1 MKIKH
6 LLWAVAPMALALSAC
21 QSDEPNDKGGNSS
34 FTGDGYMAVN
44 ITLPTGTSTRAANDK
59 FEEGT
64 PNEYKINDAAIVLFK
79 GNPADAESTYQI
91 QGAYKILNPT
101 ESAGD
106 ETVTLQLS
114 KTFKVNDVTLADNEK
129 IFALAL
135 VNYTDV
141 LEIDGTTLK
150 VKGGAAVGTTFAD
163 LLKAESD
170 NNFLGASTDKFF
182 MTNAVM
188 SNIAGGATAPIAS
201 GKSDIF
207 TLVQCADKCIFEDA
221 GTAALNPACTINV
234 ERATAKA
241 TLKCDNPTISINNG
255 DGTSTEV
262 KLTVAE
268 VKWVL
273 DNTQTSSFIIRN
285 MGTGVDTYMG
295 YVSEFAPD
303 QYRMAGALMNNKLQ
317 KKART
322 YWCVDPVYDTDA
334 SAASFTTNTDVNGAI
349 GTDHPQYCHENTFDV
364 AHQTWKNTT
373 RAVLKVT
380 YAVGGEVKD
389 LYVTNGL
396 NTVFYADA
404 DKTGLKS
411 AFVNDKALQDAYK
424 QTIDGTV
431 DMGEAFQFTY
441 RTENGVQK
449 VNTIKMGAQNL
460 YTWSEAGATATPI
473 MHDGNYLFTAEQVLA
488 LVAKAEADNVVTV
501 YTGGVVYYQVRIK
514 HFGDD
519 LTPWDADG
527 SVTATDNIEHTYG
540 TTNAEKNFLGRY
552 GMVRNNWYEINIGG
566 FKRMGD
572 NKFPTVENNDTPDDQ
587 KDDDKFMSVD
597 INVLSWAKRSQTETL

>member
-1 MKIKH
+1 MRIKH
-6 LLWAVAPMALALSAC
+6 LLWAAAPIALALSAC
-21 QSDEPNDKGGNSS
+21 QSDEPGDKGGNSS

-44 ITLPTGTSTRAANDK
+44 ITLPTGAGTRATNDN
-59 FEEGT
+59 FEDGT
-64 PNEYKINDAAIVLFK
+64 PNEYKINDAAVVLFK
-79 GNPADAESTYQI
+79 GNPADAESTYTME
-91 QGAYKILNPT
+91 GAYALPNPT

-106 ETVTLQLS
+106 ETVTIQLA
-114 KTFKVNDVTLADNEK
+114 KTFKVNNVELDTDEK

-135 VNYTDV
+135 VNYSEV
-141 LEIDGTTLK
+141 LEIDGATLK

-163 LLKAESD
+163 MLKAVSSSNFIGSKTD
-170 NNFLGASTDKFF
+170 NFF

-188 SNIAGGATAPIAS
+188 SRRAGGNATPLLNDKA
-201 GKSDIF
+201 DIF
-207 TLVQCADKCIFEDA
+207 TLVQCQDKCIYEDA
-221 GTAALNPACTINV
+221 GQAQQNPACTINV

-241 TLKCDNPTISINNG
+241 TVVCNNPAVSIING
-255 DGTSTEV
+255 DGVDAT
-262 KLTVAE
+262 LTVAD

-273 DNTQTSSFIIRN
+273 DNTQKDSYLVRN
-285 MGTGVDTYMG
+285 MGTDVNTYMG
-295 YVSEFAPD
+295 YASEYAS
-303 QYRMAGALMNNKLQ
+303 QSLKYRMAGALKGDNLQ
-317 KKART
+317 VLART
-322 YWCVDPVYDTDA
+322 YWCVDPVYAETA
-334 SAASFTTNTDVNGAI
+334 SAATFNRNTEATGEAGA
-349 GTDHPQYCHENTFDV
+349 DKPQYCHENTFDV
-364 AHQTWKNTT
+364 AHQTWQNTT

-441 RTENGVQK
+441 RTENGIQK
-449 VNTIKMGAQNL
+449 VAIIKMGAQTL
-460 YTWSEAGATATPI
+460 YQFDEGGAHATPI
-473 MHDGNYLFTAEQVLA
+473 MHNGNYLFTAEQVLA

-501 YTGGVVYYQVRIK
+501 YSGGVVYYQVRIK

-527 SVTATDNIEHTYG
+527 SVTSTDNIENTYG
-540 TTNAEKNFLGRY
+540 ATNAAQNFLGRY
-552 GMVRNNWYEINIGG
+552 GMVRNNWYEINIES

-572 NKFPTVENNDTPDDQ
+572 NTFPTVENNDTPDDQ
-587 KDDDKFMSVD
+587 NDDDKFMSVN